1 MELFNNSF
9 DSGFEDMATLT
20 AILES
25 CPDEEKKKEF
35 FKSILPGTVLEQ
47 KLMKLIELNKSKD
60 AEAKAEL
67 KTLSKSFKEDFEKAC
82 K

>member
-1 MELFNNSF
+1 MEIFNNDF
-9 DSGFEDMATLT
+9 ESGFEDFATLT

-35 FKSILPGTVLEQ
+35 FKSVLPGTILEMKLQ
-47 KLMKLIELNKSKD
+47 KLVELTKSKKEED
-60 AEAKAEL
+60 KAEL
-67 KTLSKSFKEDFEKAC
+67 KTLSKSFQEDFEKAC